1 MGITDK
7 ELLAICNFSN
17 LKIEFADIIKEKQN
31 IPDPNNQGK
40 YIEKIISNH
49 TISSLLDKET
59 KALTSLIQGN
69 QAALNDLVFRKIQEN
84 TDSQNKTIVPIY
96 STVQE
101 IKKLIPITY
110 EYYEKKAFGNIQG
123 EFLEQWE
130 ILYAADTYKIITD
143 FLDTFAYQ
151 QNNYVFTFDNILP
164 PNNITELSDNAEVDV
179 EVQEII
185 LSRDFNT
192 NELRKSID
200 GIEQEVTD
208 KDKKLY
214 EEKVKELQLY
224 PTDNNSIF

>member
-1 MGITDK
+1 MNITDK
-7 ELLAICNFSN
+7 ELLAICNLSN
-17 LKIEFADIIKEKQN
+17 LKMEFADVGRDRDREGNIIR
-31 IPDPNNQGK
+31 
-40 YIEKIISNH
+40 NH
-49 TISSLLDKET
+49 TISSLLDKEINAINNNIVEDRVFY
-59 KALTSLIQGN
+59 KEKENGN
-69 QAALNDLVFRKIQEN
+69 IKIKE
-84 TDSQNKTIVPIY
+84 PIY

-110 EYYEKKAFGNIQG
+110 EYYEKKAFGNTQG

>member
-1 MGITDK
+1 MGIIDK

-49 TISSLLDKET
+49 TISSLLDKEINAINNNIVEDRVFY
-59 KALTSLIQGN
+59 KEKENGN
-69 QAALNDLVFRKIQEN
+69 IKIKE
-84 TDSQNKTIVPIY
+84 PIY

-110 EYYEKKAFGNIQG
+110 EYYEKKAFGNSQG

-164 PNNITELSDNAEVDV
+164 PNNITELSDNVEVDV

-224 PTDNNSIF
+224 PTGNNSVF

>member
-1 MGITDK
+1 MSNITDK
-7 ELLAICNFSN
+7 ELLAICNLSN
-17 LKIEFADIIKEKQN
+17 LKMEFASLIFIE
-31 IPDPNNQGK
+31 PDT
-40 YIEKIISNH
+40 KILRNH
-49 TISSLLDKET
+49 TISSLLDKEINAINNNIVEDRVFY
-59 KALTSLIQGN
+59 KEKENGN
-69 QAALNDLVFRKIQEN
+69 IKIKE
-84 TDSQNKTIVPIY
+84 PIY
-96 STVQE
+96 STIQE

-110 EYYEKKAFGNIQG
+110 EYYEKKAFGNTQG

-224 PTDNNSIF
+224 PTGNNSVF

>member
-1 MGITDK
+1 MNITDK
-7 ELLAICNFSN
+7 ELLAICNLSN
-17 LKIEFADIIKEKQN
+17 LKMEFANLKLDVEEDTTKKKQV
-31 IPDPNNQGK
+31 DR
-40 YIEKIISNH
+40 YH
-49 TISSLLDKET
+49 TISSLLDKEINAINNNIVEDRVFY
-59 KALTSLIQGN
+59 KEKENGN
-69 QAALNDLVFRKIQEN
+69 IKIKE
-84 TDSQNKTIVPIY
+84 PIY
-96 STVQE
+96 STIQE

-110 EYYEKKAFGNIQG
+110 EYYEKKAFGNTQG

-224 PTDNNSIF
+224 LTDNNSVF

>member
-1 MGITDK
+1 MENRITDR
-7 ELLAICNFSN
+7 ELLSICNLSN
-17 LKIEFADIIKEKQN
+17 LKMEFANLIYEEIESKTGKPKER
-31 IPDPNNQGK
+31 
-40 YIEKIISNH
+40 NH
-49 TISSLLDKET
+49 TISSLLDKEINAINNNKNSAEDRVFFRNKVT
-59 KALTSLIQGN
+59 K
-69 QAALNDLVFRKIQEN
+69 QEN
-84 TDSQNKTIVPIY
+84 ISKENIDVINNENIIY
-96 STVQE
+96 HTVQE

-110 EYYEKKAFGNIQG
+110 EYYEKKAFGNTQG

-143 FLDTFAYQ
+143 FLDSFAYQ

-224 PTDNNSIF
+224 STDNNSVF

>member
-1 MGITDK
+1 MSNITDK
-7 ELLAICNFSN
+7 ELLAICNLSN
-17 LKIEFADIIKEKQN
+17 LKMEFASLIFIE
-31 IPDPNNQGK
+31 PDT
-40 YIEKIISNH
+40 KILRNH

-59 KALTSLIQGN
+59 KVLTSLIQGN
-69 QAALNDLVFRKIQEN
+69 QAALNDLVFRKRQEN

-151 QNNYVFTFDNILP
+151 QNNYVFIFDNILP

>member
-1 MGITDK
+1 MSNITDK
-7 ELLAICNFSN
+7 ELLAICNLSN
-17 LKIEFADIIKEKQN
+17 LKMEFANLIFIE
-31 IPDPNNQGK
+31 PDT
-40 YIEKIISNH
+40 KILRNH
-49 TISSLLDKET
+49 TISSLLDKEINAINNNIVEDRVFY
-59 KALTSLIQGN
+59 KEKENGN
-69 QAALNDLVFRKIQEN
+69 IKIKE
-84 TDSQNKTIVPIY
+84 PIY

-110 EYYEKKAFGNIQG
+110 EYYEKKAFGNTQG

-151 QNNYVFTFDNILP
+151 QNNYVFIFDNILP

-224 PTDNNSIF
+224 LTDNNSVF

>member
-1 MGITDK
+1 MEITDK
-7 ELLAICNFSN
+7 ELLAICNLSN
-17 LKIEFADIIKEKQN
+17 LKMEFADVGRDRDREGNIIR
-31 IPDPNNQGK
+31 
-40 YIEKIISNH
+40 NH
-49 TISSLLDKET
+49 TISSLLDKEINAINNNIVEDRVFY
-59 KALTSLIQGN
+59 KEKENGN
-69 QAALNDLVFRKIQEN
+69 IKIKE
-84 TDSQNKTIVPIY
+84 PIY
-96 STVQE
+96 STIQE

-110 EYYEKKAFGNIQG
+110 EYYEKKAFGNTQG

-224 PTDNNSIF
+224 LTDNNSVF